1 MTTPGSFTTQTSDM
15 IAVHRALV
23 EALEAAPDLVG
34 GAGDDGER
42 VEVIASY
49 YENVL
54 EFLHVHHTGEDE
66 LIYPILEERCAEHK
80 EVLKE
85 IDAQHSLLNDPMNEA
100 RMAIATWRASPSVE
114 GGHEVISL
122 IGTIDAV
129 LRPHLDDEETTV
141 LPIAS
146 AWISQ
151 DEWAKTSWTR
161 AAVLQRRQALVGA
174 GPCPRA
180 PHRGTEG
187 PDALGY
193 APAAADCLDRTVG
206 ASLHRVHHPSPSL
219 AGQPRLAERSTAISH
234 QSVQFRCTFRR

>member
-151 DEWAKTSWTR
+151 DEWAR
-161 AAVLQRRQALVGA
+161 LPGHALQSFSADKPWL
-174 GPCPRA
+174 
-180 PHRGTEG
+180 
-187 PDALGY
+187 ALGLVRERLTEEQKDQMLSGMPQQLQTVWTEQWE
-193 APAAADCLDRTVG
+193 PAFTAFIT
-206 ASLHRVHHPSPSL
+206 RVRH
-219 AGQPRLAERSTAISH
+219 
-234 QSVQFRCTFRR
+234 